1 MWLSIVPM
9 WNLQFDA
16 YVIIVIYIP
25 SLNRTYVE
33 LRLCSVDCIGVYSV
47 TLNRTYVELRHFIHG
62 FNSCIIRALNR
73 TYVELRP
80 MHVVV
85 CMPFRCLSIVPMW
98 TYNLTV
104 KTPIC
109 ISFPLSIVPM
119 WN

>member
-16 YVIIVIYIP
+16 YVIIVIYIS

-62 FNSCIIRALNR
+62 FISCFIRVLNR
-73 TYVELRP
+73 TYVDLRP
-80 MHVVV
+80 MNSVV
-85 CMPFRCLSIVPMW
+85 CTPFRALYIVPRR
-98 TYNLTV
+98 N
-104 KTPIC
+104 
-109 ISFPLSIVPM
+109 
-119 WN
+119 

>member
-1 MWLSIVPM
+1 MFFFKAEDGIRACHVTGVQTCALPF
-9 WNLQFDA
+9 L
-16 YVIIVIYIP
+16 IYIS

-80 MHVVV
+80 MNAVV
-85 CMPFRCLSIVPMW
+85 CTPFRCLSIVPMW
-98 TYNLTV
+98 N
-104 KTPIC
+104 
-109 ISFPLSIVPM
+109 
-119 WN
+119 